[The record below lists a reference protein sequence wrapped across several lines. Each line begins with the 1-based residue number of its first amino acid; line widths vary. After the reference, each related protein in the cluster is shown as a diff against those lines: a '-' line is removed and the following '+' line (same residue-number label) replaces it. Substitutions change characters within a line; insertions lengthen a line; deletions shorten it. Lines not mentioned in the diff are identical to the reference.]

1 MDMRIKSLYSGHLG
15 IHPRIKP
22 LTPLPGFDA
31 VLHIHHKKITRY
43 GLVVT
48 LFIGLSNPK
57 QLHTH
62 TRIAAGVS
70 NNDVL

>member
-1 MDMRIKSLYSGHLG
+1 MAARIKSHSPGHLS
-15 IHPRIKP
+15 IHPRIKS

-31 VLHIHHKKITRY
+31 VLHIYHKNTRY

-48 LFIGLSNPK
+48 LFTGLSNPK
-57 QLHTH
+57 QLHIH

>member
-1 MDMRIKSLYSGHLG
+1 M
-15 IHPRIKP
+15 
-22 LTPLPGFDA
+22 PGFDA
-31 VLHIHHKKITRY
+31 VLHIYHKNTRY

-57 QLHTH
+57 QLHIH